1 MPDFKKILR
10 TVIFYLLV
18 FVITV
23 IAGSLFYNRGTV
35 SGNIQSSGSTMPV
48 ISVLTGGEKL
58 NTMYGYAAPVD
69 GGYMRETLTAVGKS
83 RTINLCLTENSY
95 HVKSASFELYNDQ
108 YTKLIESGEC
118 TALEKVNAMLQTQIV
133 LRQNLKSN
141 CEYCLCI
148 RLLTEDDKS
157 FYYYTRVRYGSDLK
171 VAEKLKFVLDFNEAT
186 FGKEEDSVLSDYLEP
201 DGQETVDL
209 GYVNLN
215 SSLDAVTWG
224 SLEPSRTS
232 ELGILLKEINTETA
246 AFTLSYTVETAA
258 GDLVTFYNVNEYY
271 RIRMGSD
278 KTYLLD
284 FERTMT
290 EDLRNSQLTV
300 DGGMIRLGIGSQE
313 DVECRSFGTEDHSC
327 CCFVF
332 NGQLWLYDLTNRI
345 MTDIYKTVPDYKPYD
360 TSEQTGIK
368 VIRTDPETG
377 DLHFIVYGYMHSGR
391 YEGRAGVLICR
402 FSHDDVMLEEQMFI
416 PYDKGAAQLKTGV
429 ETLSYM
435 NDEGLIY
442 MMIDD
447 VIYNIDPVLGY
458 MQAQWTELDSSRC
471 AVSDEGILV
480 VSEGSQDGASSY
492 LTMIDLNADTTQ
504 EIREEG
510 SLIKPLGFAQD
521 DLVYGLVEPGR
532 VRENS
537 EGMIQTPVTTICI
550 VDKKL
555 NLIRK
560 YEKKNL
566 FVQRVDIE
574 DGNLYLK
581 LVKAVDVDGRT
592 DYEDAGEDYIARN
605 VEKAEGD
612 ARLVRSRDSLRGTQN
627 WIDIPG
633 NESVLPI
640 SQNARDIDPG
650 YDIAKDYPAS
660 ETVAPGYYLYTKG
673 YLYDTFP
680 TVQEA
685 VACANTEVS
694 GIVTAGTVMT
704 SHKQVIWQRAGRA
717 YLWDLGA
724 VSIGKA
730 GAARSETDVILQ
742 AIADYEG
749 WEITLPEDKEQPLLS
764 AMTDCLPAE
773 TVNLSGLSLSDALH
787 FVYRDRLLAVK
798 YGKDHFCL
806 VTAYTADTLTLA
818 DPKTGNVTELALS
831 DAESVISGQGNV
843 FYSYIDE

>member
-10 TVIFYLLV
+10 IVIFYLLV

-95 HVKSASFELYNDQ
+95 RVKSASFELYNDQ

-402 FSHDDVMLEEQMFI
+402 FSHDDVLLEEQMFI

-435 NDEGLIY
+435 NDGGIIY

-447 VIYNIDPVLGY
+447 VI
-458 MQAQWTELDSSRC
+458 
-471 AVSDEGILV
+471 
-480 VSEGSQDGASSY
+480 
-492 LTMIDLNADTTQ
+492 
-504 EIREEG
+504 
-510 SLIKPLGFAQD
+510 
-521 DLVYGLVEPGR
+521 
-532 VRENS
+532 
-537 EGMIQTPVTTICI
+537 
-550 VDKKL
+550 
-555 NLIRK
+555 
-560 YEKKNL
+560 
-566 FVQRVDIE
+566 
-574 DGNLYLK
+574 
-581 LVKAVDVDGRT
+581 
-592 DYEDAGEDYIARN
+592 
-605 VEKAEGD
+605 
-612 ARLVRSRDSLRGTQN
+612 
-627 WIDIPG
+627 
-633 NESVLPI
+633 
-640 SQNARDIDPG
+640 
-650 YDIAKDYPAS
+650 
-660 ETVAPGYYLYTKG
+660 
-673 YLYDTFP
+673 
-680 TVQEA
+680 
-685 VACANTEVS
+685 
-694 GIVTAGTVMT
+694 
-704 SHKQVIWQRAGRA
+704 
-717 YLWDLGA
+717 
-724 VSIGKA
+724 
-730 GAARSETDVILQ
+730 
-742 AIADYEG
+742 
-749 WEITLPEDKEQPLLS
+749 
-764 AMTDCLPAE
+764 
-773 TVNLSGLSLSDALH
+773 
-787 FVYRDRLLAVK
+787 
-798 YGKDHFCL
+798 
-806 VTAYTADTLTLA
+806 
-818 DPKTGNVTELALS
+818 
-831 DAESVISGQGNV
+831 
-843 FYSYIDE
+843 